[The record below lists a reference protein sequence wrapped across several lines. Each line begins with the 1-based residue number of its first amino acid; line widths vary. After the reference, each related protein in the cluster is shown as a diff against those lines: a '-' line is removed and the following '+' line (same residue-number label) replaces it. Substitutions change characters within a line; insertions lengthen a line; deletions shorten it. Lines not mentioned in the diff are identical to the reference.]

1 MLHQDRIRA
10 IDNLGHDESH
20 CEHEW
25 KSEIYC
31 DCLGLEV
38 DPEDLQEQDCCPI
51 CFGNGENL
59 FHECKWCGE
68 RIEHNKYLEAI
79 NG

>member
-1 MLHQDRIRA
+1 MTEKQYYDK
-10 IDNLGHDESH
+10 HDHTERE

-25 KSEIYC
+25 EPEIYC

-38 DPEDLQEQDCCPI
+38 SEEDLAELDYCPN
-51 CFGNGENL
+51 CFGNDDNL

-68 RIEHNKYLEAI
+68 RISHNKYLEKI
-79 NG
+79 KE